1 MRARFFTVPGLT
13 AAILIAAHATAF
25 AQAAQTTTAPAGGRQ
40 GAAQQAAPQSPTFAR
55 IQARTYDFKEGAVT
69 ASLPYEVYVPTK
81 YDKSKPTPLIVALHG
96 LGSNPTALIRYGG
109 LTDLAEERGY
119 IVVAPMG
126 FNNCG
131 WYGSQ
136 GSGNARVGGCRGDQA
151 AIPEN
156 IGDVSE
162 KDVMNVLAMMKKE
175 FNVDPA
181 RTYLFGHSMG
191 GGGTWY
197 LGRKYKDTWAAL
209 AMAAPAIY
217 SSPDEAEQ
225 IKDMPVFIVHGDA
238 DTTVRVA
245 GSRAIV
251 DKMKSLNMKYQY
263 VEVPG
268 GSHTDIIV
276 RNPENMKKVFDFFD
290 HARKN

>member
-1 MRARFFTVPGLT
+1 VVL
-13 AAILIAAHATAF
+13 
-25 AQAAQTTTAPAGGRQ
+25 AQAPQTAPAAGAGRQ
-40 GAAQQAAPQSPTFAR
+40 GAPQSPTFAR

-69 ASLPYEVYVPTK
+69 AALPYEVYVPTK

-96 LGSNPTALIRYGG
+96 LGSNPTGIIRYGG
-109 LTDLAEERGY
+109 LTELAEERGY

-126 FNNCG
+126 FNTGG

-136 GSGNARVGGCRGDQA
+136 GPGKPRVGAGRGDQSG
-151 AIPEN
+151 IPDNLGE
-156 IGDVSE
+156 VSE
-162 KDVMNVLAMMKKE
+162 KDVMNVFEMVRKE
-175 FNVDPA
+175 FNIDRS

-197 LGRKYKDTWAAL
+197 LGMKYKDNWAAL

-217 SSPDEAEQ
+217 SSPDQLEQ
-225 IKDMPVFIVHGDA
+225 IKDMPVFIVQGDN
-238 DTTVRVA
+238 DNLVRVDVT
-245 GSRAIV
+245 RQWV

-268 GSHTDIIV
+268 GTHTDIIV
-276 RNPENMKKVFDFFD
+276 NNPPNMRKVFDFFD
-290 HARKN
+290 AQKKK